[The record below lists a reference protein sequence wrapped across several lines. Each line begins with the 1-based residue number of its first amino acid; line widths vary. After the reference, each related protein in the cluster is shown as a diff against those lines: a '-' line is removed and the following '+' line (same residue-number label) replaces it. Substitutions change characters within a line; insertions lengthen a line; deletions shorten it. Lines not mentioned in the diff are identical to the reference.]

1 MQVQPELRFDAEPV
15 AEPQRR
21 IARHGTLAGD
31 DLADAIRRHVDLA
44 ILAAL
49 GVVLLASPLLW
60 ASPAGESAAA
70 DDGRLTLWFMKTDN
84 GRPLPAEV
92 HMNDNPWTQ
101 VLAEGLPHID
111 ITWLLIPEET
121 FAEQKNIMIAAG
133 DIPDMFPVSHNE
145 MPKWA
150 DSGLIRPLDD
160 LVAEHYPNQ
169 DEFFDQDT
177 WDNAFRT
184 FAFYSGQQY
193 RLLVPQNSH
202 GNQQVL
208 LLRKDWLDK
217 LGLGVPESL
226 DDLMMTCSGRRS

>member
-1 MQVQPELRFDAEPV
+1 M

-150 DSGLIRPLDD
+150 DSGLSRPLDD
-160 LVAEHYPNQ
+160 LVAEHYPGHL
-169 DEFFDQDT
+169 
-177 WDNAFRT
+177 
-184 FAFYSGQQY
+184 GQRIPY
-193 RLLVPQNSH
+193 VRLLQRTAVPSAGAAEQPRQPT
-202 GNQQVL
+202 GPAAAQ
-208 LLRKDWLDK
+208 
-217 LGLGVPESL
+217 GLAGQAGPGSTGVA
-226 DDLMMTCSGRRS
+226 G